1 VVLAIFVACL
11 RRTTLEIPPKTGE
24 RPSRGQAIY
33 YRLAIIPAAP
43 PTAERLFDIAAAL
56 FFEKGYAAATTR
68 EIASAAGIQ
77 QASLYYHVSSKEDL
91 LRQICVSSLEQLLA
105 DVRAA
110 VDAVS
115 DPIER
120 IRVLT
125 RTHLTTILKHQ
136 IRHVTMLN
144 ELRALSGPHRE
155 EVVALRKNYAGL
167 VRSVIEDAQA
177 AGAIRG
183 DISARYL
190 YLALLNILNWAVLW
204 YRKGQTLSEEDLAH
218 VFTSIYLSGASNG
231 NVPDPPAALH
241 TPSPVS
247 TSAPVDPSG
256 QSTFERL
263 LDAAAALFAKKGY
276 VASSTR
282 EIAEILGIR
291 KASLYYHIGNKED
304 LLYAI
309 CKSSLERI
317 RAEVAAALESAN
329 DNDPLQRVRT
339 LIHAHLENVVNGRVT
354 HSVAVGE
361 MRALAG
367 ERLAE
372 VIALRDSYQ
381 NLVRSVLL
389 DARKAGALRTD
400 IGVKYLT
407 LILLGLLNRVEL
419 WYRPDGPLSAAQLAE
434 IFGTIF
440 LTGTA
445 LQPV

>member
-1 VVLAIFVACL
+1 LA
-11 RRTTLEIPPKTGE
+11 T
-24 RPSRGQAIY
+24 
-33 YRLAIIPAAP
+33 IPAAP

-56 FFEKGYAAATTR
+56 FFEKGYAATTTR

-91 LRQICVSSLEQLLA
+91 LHQICVSSLEQLLA

-110 VDAVS
+110 VAAVA
-115 DPIER
+115 DPVER
-120 IRVLT
+120 IRVLA
-125 RTHLTTILKHQ
+125 RTHLRTILKHQ

-155 EVVALRKNYAGL
+155 EVVALRKNYATL
-167 VRSVIEDAQA
+167 VRSVIEDAQT

-204 YRKGQTLSEEDLAH
+204 YRKGQTLSEEDLARM
-218 VFTSIYLSGASNG
+218 FTSIYLSGAGVVGQAFSLPG
-231 NVPDPPAALH
+231 LLPPVTA
-241 TPSPVS
+241 
-247 TSAPVDPSG
+247 SAPVDPSS

-263 LDAAAALFAKKGY
+263 LDAAADLFAKKGY
-276 VASSTR
+276 AATSTR

-317 RAEVAAALESAN
+317 RAEVAAALETAN
-329 DNDPLQRVRT
+329 ENDPLERIRT
-339 LIHAHLENVVNGRVT
+339 LIRAHLENVVNGRVT

-361 MRALAG
+361 MRALSG
-367 ERLAE
+367 ERLTE

-389 DARKAGALRTD
+389 DARKAGMLRTD

-440 LTGTA
+440 LSGTGFSLCGSNAPARPSTA
-445 LQPV
+445 D